1 MWRNEEVV
9 WCTSC
14 RELVPHKR
22 QTHTK
27 SMFSIVLGIANR
39 LSFSDQI
46 PYAGSRAGGRAGGR
60 AGSELELV
68 SRRALRPSSGTEAL
82 VGH

>member
-1 MWRNEEVV
+1 MWWNEEVV

-27 SMFSIVLGIANR
+27 SMFSIVLGIR
-39 LSFSDQI
+39 ETHVGKRILEDFQYKSLDVTVFSDQL

-60 AGSELELV
+60 AGSELD
-68 SRRALRPSSGTEAL
+68 
-82 VGH
+82 